1 MHENEKNLRFIGD
14 LRCRDLLPCYY
25 SGTFIHILK
34 GSLVKSLLRLLVVLS
49 ITVLSVSAQP
59 APLLSGPMV
68 GYGTMT
74 EVMLWVQTSK
84 PSAVQYRYWNNAA
97 PKEIFTTGMVNSKG
111 EGVHIAKTVISG
123 LSPGTKFIYELLLD
137 GKPVKRPYPLRFQ
150 TQPLW
155 QWRTDPPTFTV
166 AFGSCNFV
174 NEPAIDRPG
183 KPYGSDFEI
192 FSTIAAKQP
201 DLFIWGGDNTYLR
214 EVDWDSRSGI
224 IHRHTH
230 TRSLPELQP
239 LLGGTHNL
247 AIWDDHDFGPN
258 DADRTY
264 ALRKESLEIYEQ
276 FWANRSYGTS
286 ETDGT
291 FSRFVWNDVEFF
303 LLDDRYDRS
312 PNDAPTDEQKT
323 MFGKEQLQWLKDAL
337 TNSAG
342 NRDISFRIIVNG
354 NQILNTNGA
363 FAEMLTQ
370 FPSDYNE
377 LLGHIRS
384 QQIPGILFL
393 SGDRHLTE
401 LIALKDSSFY
411 TLYDFTSSALT
422 SGLTSLKGR
431 NGEWTAEYNNPLR
444 VEGTLVNDKHNFGM
458 LTVSGKRRE
467 RVLTMECYDLTGARR
482 WSRSVPAS
490 ELQVPR

>member
-1 MHENEKNLRFIGD
+1 M
-14 LRCRDLLPCYY
+14 
-25 SGTFIHILK
+25 
-34 GSLVKSLLRLLVVLS
+34 LRLLVVLS
-49 ITVLSVSAQP
+49 LSVLSISAQP
-59 APLLSGPMV
+59 SSLRSGPMV

-74 EVMLWVQTSK
+74 EVMLWVQTTK
-84 PSAVQYRYWNNAA
+84 PATVQYRYWNTAEPKKIHSSTVTTTAGEA
-97 PKEIFTTGMVNSKG
+97 PY
-111 EGVHIAKTVISG
+111 IAKTIISG
-123 LSPGTKFIYELLLD
+123 LKPGMKFTYELLLD
-137 GKPVKRPYPLRFQ
+137 GKPVKRTYPLRFQ

-155 QWRTDPPTFTV
+155 QWRTDPPAFTV
-166 AFGSCNFV
+166 AFGSCTFV
-174 NEPAIDRPG
+174 NEPEVDRPG

-192 FSTIAAKQP
+192 FTAIAAKQP

-224 IHRHTH
+224 IHRHSH
-230 TRSLPELQP
+230 TRALPEMQP
-239 LLGGTHNL
+239 LLGGTHNI
-247 AIWDDHDFGPN
+247 AVWDDHDFGPN

-264 ALRKESLEIYEQ
+264 ALKKESLEIYKQ
-276 FWANRSYGTS
+276 FWANRSYGTDGT
-286 ETDGT
+286 EGT

-303 LLDDRYDRS
+303 LLDDRYHRS
-312 PNDAPTDEQKT
+312 PNGAARNEKKT

-342 NRDISFRIIVNG
+342 NRDVSFRIIVNG

-370 FPSDYNE
+370 FPSDYDE

-384 QQIPGILFL
+384 QKIPGILFL
-393 SGDRHLTE
+393 SGDRHMTE

-422 SGLTSLKGR
+422 SGLSSLKDR
-431 NGEWTAEYNNPLR
+431 NGEWTPEYTNPLR

-467 RVLTMECYDLTGARR
+467 RVLTMECYDLTGALR
-482 WSRSVPAS
+482 WSRAVPAS
-490 ELQVPR
+490 SLRVP